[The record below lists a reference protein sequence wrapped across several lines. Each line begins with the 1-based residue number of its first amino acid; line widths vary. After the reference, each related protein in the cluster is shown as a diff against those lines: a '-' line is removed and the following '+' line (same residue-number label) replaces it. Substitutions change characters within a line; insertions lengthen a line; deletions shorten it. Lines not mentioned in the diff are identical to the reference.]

1 MKRFEFQPLRVTLFA
16 LLFTFLVCWQA
27 KLDWIWWLPVFFG
40 IFGLFFLGHQIYIYL
55 NNLIAEHGRKQKE
68 ILAEEARAKEAKK
81 TRGPRTVPRKRPR
94 R

>member
-68 ILAEEARAKEAKK
+68 ILAEEARAKEAQK
-81 TRGPRTVPRKRPR
+81 TRGPRTVPRKKPR